1 MRLVP
6 GFALA
11 LALACSGSGT
21 PAVPPDSG
29 DGGGNTTDGTDGAD
43 GSSTGTDNDG
53 DGFTVE
59 EGDCDDDNIAVNPAR
74 EEDLFDGIDNDCD
87 GRIDEEWTGLA
98 VTEQVMG
105 GSSRIVTY
113 DTITRETGAYTLPE
127 GYVPYDLGE
136 GLNGGF
142 VTIATE
148 VFINFSAGT
157 PSFEYAPA
165 TVLEVAEDGSVREL
179 TTFVDEAW
187 EAEDLE
193 NMKFY
198 WFGPIAR
205 GISWHPGGF
214 YVAATPGTL
223 WRIDPD
229 GSRTEL
235 ASWAWDVSDAETF
248 QLYAMGLAVDRLTG
262 EVAILDLLGG
272 LGSWTEAGGFVLD
285 KQADL
290 SEGWANWDA
299 KLGVGVSRMDADGWW
314 GMTADYQTGEY
325 SLSRFNQQDGD
336 WVTRLDWANDL
347 VRPLGVAAEGESGEV
362 YVTAKGGDYRT
373 IWRLR
378 EQGSLVDDALAEI
391 EDGKTLWGIMP
402 TY

>member
-1 MRLVP
+1 MRL
-6 GFALA
+6 LA
-11 LALACSGSGT
+11 ASSVVLALACSGGT
-21 PAVPPDSG
+21 PPGAPSDSG
-29 DGGGNTTDGTDGAD
+29 AATDGTDGAD
-43 GSSTGTDNDG
+43 GADGSSSGTDNDG

-74 EEDLFDGIDNDCD
+74 EEDVFDGLDNDCD
-87 GRIDEEWTGLA
+87 GRVDEEWTGLA
-98 VTEQVMG
+98 VAEQVMG
-105 GSSRIVTY
+105 GPSRIVTY
-113 DTITRETGAYTLPE
+113 DTITRETGAYALPE
-127 GYVPYDLGE
+127 GFVPFD
-136 GLNGGF
+136 
-142 VTIATE
+142 
-148 VFINFSAGT
+148 
-157 PSFEYAPA
+157 
-165 TVLEVAEDGSVREL
+165 
-179 TTFVDEAW
+179 
-187 EAEDLE
+187 

-198 WFGPIAR
+198 WFGPIVR

-223 WRIDPD
+223 WRIDAD
-229 GSRTEL
+229 GTRTEL
-235 ASWAWDVSDAETF
+235 ASWAWDVGDSETF

-272 LGSWTEAGGFVLD
+272 LGSWTEAGGFVLE

-290 SEGWANWDA
+290 SDGWANWDA

-314 GMTADYQTGEY
+314 GMTADYETGEY

-336 WVTRLDWANDL
+336 WVTRLDWANNL
-347 VRPLGVAAEGESGEV
+347 VRPLGVAAEGESKES

-378 EQGSLVDDALAEI
+378 EQGTLVDDALAEV
-391 EDGKTLWGIMP
+391 EDGKTFWGIMA

>member
-1 MRLVP
+1 MRRRVWLTSFLLV
-6 GFALA
+6 ALVA
-11 LALACSGSGT
+11 ACGDDNTDERTDEPTTTAAPSTTSLPADET
-21 PAVPPDSG
+21 AVPTTSSDS
-29 DGGGNTTDGTDGAD
+29 
-43 GSSTGTDNDG
+43 
-53 DGFTVE
+53 
-59 EGDCDDDNIAVNPAR
+59 
-74 EEDLFDGIDNDCD
+74 
-87 GRIDEEWTGLA
+87 
-98 VTEQVMG
+98 
-105 GSSRIVTY
+105 
-113 DTITRETGAYTLPE
+113 
-127 GYVPYDLGE
+127 
-136 GLNGGF
+136 
-142 VTIATE
+142 ATE
-148 VFINFSAGT
+148 GATSTEVPADDRTLGRDTVFVI
-157 PSFEYAPA
+157 
-165 TVLEVAEDGSVREL
+165 DGPR
-179 TTFVDEAW
+179 
-187 EAEDLE
+187 
-193 NMKFY
+193 
-198 WFGPIAR
+198 
-205 GISWHPGGF
+205 
-214 YVAATPGTL
+214 L

-299 KLGVGVSRMDADGWW
+299 KLGVSVSRMDADGWW

-325 SLSRFNQQDGD
+325 TLSRYNQQDGD